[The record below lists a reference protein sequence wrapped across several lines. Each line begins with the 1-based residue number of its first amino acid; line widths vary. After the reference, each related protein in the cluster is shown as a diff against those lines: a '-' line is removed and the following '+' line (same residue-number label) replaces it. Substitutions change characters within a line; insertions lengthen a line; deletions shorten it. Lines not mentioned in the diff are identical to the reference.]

1 MVYKLEAILLNKP
14 LKQRLVYSVQ
24 RLRLNHV
31 YLMMMMMTTIQMTIK
46 KKAIRKKI
54 LKSLWFQWLLQIG

>member
-1 MVYKLEAILLNKP
+1 MVYKLEAILPNKP

-31 YLMMMMMTTIQMTIK
+31 YLMMMTMQMTIK
-46 KKAIRKKI
+46 KKEIRKKI

>member
-31 YLMMMMMTTIQMTIK
+31 YLMMMTMQMTIK
-46 KKAIRKKI
+46 KKEIRKKI